1 MTDPSSGR
9 RGPPPAILL
18 AWATFILIGWVGL
31 LSPSLIRSI
40 KDTFEQTDAGIGIYY
55 FIYAVV
61 YATGSLG
68 GGLVTE
74 HLGRRAVLTLASA
87 FVGIGLALMA
97 LAPGWELFLLAALPT
112 GLGVGALD
120 GGMNGLVLDLAP
132 TGRGKA
138 LNLLH
143 TFFSIGALSA
153 PLVVGRLVEGGLE
166 WTLIFLAT
174 GFVGL
179 VVAVGFALVPMPTG
193 RRGTEPP
200 AMDAP
205 TGADR
210 TPALVG
216 SGLLTGPVILLA
228 IAIGAYVA
236 SEVGISNWLVRF
248 LEPAPLSTATTA
260 LSLFWAGL
268 ATGRFVSSRIA
279 DRFDHIHFAATA
291 AAAMG
296 VLFLAAIFAPSLWLS
311 IALFALA
318 GFASGPVFPMII
330 AIGGDRYPERSSA
343 VSGFLTGAAVTGSI
357 IYPPVMG
364 FLSVTVGLTVAMTG
378 GALLGFLC
386 AGALLLVQREP
397 DPEIAKDASAALS

>member
-9 RGPPPAILL
+9 RGPPAAILL
-18 AWATFILIGWVGL
+18 AWATFILIGWTGL

-40 KDTFEQTDAGIGIYY
+40 KDTFEQTDAGIGLYY

-74 HLGRRAVLTLASA
+74 RLGRRAVLTLAA
-87 FVGIGLALMA
+87 TFVGVGLALMA

-174 GFVGL
+174 GIVALAVALGL
-179 VVAVGFALVPMPTG
+179 ALVAMPDG
-193 RRGTEPP
+193 RRGTEADQAEPSATEGGP
-200 AMDAP
+200 A
-205 TGADR
+205 R
-210 TPALVG
+210 LVG
-216 SGLLTGPVILLA
+216 GTLLTGPVILLS

-236 SEVGISNWLVRF
+236 SEVGH
-248 LEPAPLSTATTA
+248 LELARA
-260 LSLFWAGL
+260 LPRA
-268 ATGRFVSSRIA
+268 
-279 DRFDHIHFAATA
+279 
-291 AAAMG
+291 
-296 VLFLAAIFAPSLWLS
+296 
-311 IALFALA
+311 
-318 GFASGPVFPMII
+318 
-330 AIGGDRYPERSSA
+330 
-343 VSGFLTGAAVTGSI
+343 GAALDRDHRALVVLGRARDRPVRVVPDRRSLRPYPLRGDCGGRDGRPVPRGDLRPESRGSRSRCSRSPGS
-357 IYPPVMG
+357 PPG
-364 FLSVTVGLTVAMTG
+364 PCS
-378 GALLGFLC
+378 
-386 AGALLLVQREP
+386 R
-397 DPEIAKDASAALS
+397 